1 MSGHAMALHRDD
13 DYLKEPAEATAE
25 AIQLYA
31 FSLERYG
38 KSPYIYPLYGLG
50 GAYTTGTRILNTCI
64 MVLQYNIFVFMYV
77 CICMYVKSISNA
89 MESEQLWRKWSRKV
103 LLK

>member
-1 MSGHAMALHRDD
+1 MALHRDD

-64 MVLQYNIFVFMYV
+64 LVFSIPYLCVYV

-89 MESEQLWRKWSRKV
+89 MESEQLWRKGSRKV
-103 LLK
+103 FLK

>member
-1 MSGHAMALHRDD
+1 MALHRDD
-13 DYLKEPAEATAE
+13 DYLDQPAEATAE

-50 GAYTTGTRILNTCI
+50 GGEYILKPILINK
-64 MVLQYNIFVFMYV
+64 Y
-77 CICMYVKSISNA
+77 K
-89 MESEQLWRKWSRKV
+89 
-103 LLK
+103 